1 MRIELDDI
9 SLSFQPGTPF
19 AVKALDRVSL
29 MVRPGERLSIAGS
42 TGSGKSTLLGVM
54 AGILRPAAG
63 RVLHDGQALSR
74 KPRLQPGRIGLGLQ
88 SPENC
93 LFERTVFDDVAFAPR
108 RMGLDGERLGQRVM
122 WALECV
128 GLDAAA
134 SATREP
140 FSLSVGEQRRV
151 ALAGVI
157 AAEPA
162 VLLLDEPTAYLD
174 PATRRDL
181 LERLLAMNDE
191 RGTTMVVVGHDMD
204 ELAVFA
210 ERLVIMDDGRV
221 AADGPADK
229 LLKDEALL
237 ERYGLEAPGT
247 VRLCRL
253 LSGCAGREFA
263 AVLDEEQAAN
273 LLQEI
278 MGWGPG
284 G

>member
-1 MRIELDDI
+1 MRIELNDI

-19 AVKALDRVSL
+19 AVKALDGVSL
-29 MVRPGERLSIAGS
+29 AVRPGERLGIAGS

-74 KPRLQPGRIGLGLQ
+74 KTRLRPGRIGLGLQ

-93 LFERTVFDDVAFAPR
+93 LFEKTVFDDVAFAPR
-108 RMGLDGERLGQRVM
+108 RMGLEGELLGRRVM
-122 WALECV
+122 WALGCV

-134 SATREP
+134 YASREP

-157 AAEPA
+157 APEPE

-181 LERLLAMNDE
+181 LGRLLAMNGE

-221 AADGPADK
+221 AIDGPADK

-247 VRLCRL
+247 VALCRL
-253 LSGCAGREFA
+253 LSSCAGREVA
-263 AVLDEEQAAN
+263 AVLDEEEAAN
-273 LLQEI
+273 LLQGI
-278 MGWGPG
+278 IGRGPG